1 MIGNSFQGCP
11 GPQGPPGEPGPDGEP
26 GNPGLPGIPG
36 TPGCP
41 GMNGPPGAPGNPGVI
56 DQDEVE
62 LLVVRAIRELM
73 EECFS
78 KNEDSF
84 DSPERTD
91 FDIEENI

>member
-1 MIGNSFQGCP
+1 
-11 GPQGPPGEPGPDGEP
+11 
-26 GNPGLPGIPG
+26 
-36 TPGCP
+36 
-41 GMNGPPGAPGNPGVI
+41 MNGLPGAPGNPGVI

-78 KNEDSF
+78 KNEDTF